1 MQTENSGFL
10 KIDIVGLKK
19 VGIGFLIALGGV
31 ALTYWQDAFLHI
43 DFGQWQ
49 MLAVAVN
56 SAFVNLAKKLLT
68 DYSNR

>member
-1 MQTENSGFL
+1 MKETSTRFT
-10 KIDIVGLKK
+10 IDKVGLKK
-19 VGIGFLIALGGV
+19 VGVGFLIALGGV

-56 SAFVNLAKKLLT
+56 SALVNLAKKFLT
-68 DYSNR
+68 DYSNQ

>member
-10 KIDIVGLKK
+10 KIDKVGIKK
-19 VGIGFLIALGGV
+19 VGVGFLIALGGV

-56 SAFVNLAKKLLT
+56 SALVNLAKKLLT
-68 DYSNR
+68 DYSQ